1 VPLGLIGVQFA
12 LALISDDR
20 AISVP
25 SFDLHWLLLCGGAC
39 ISLTYGLEVL
49 GHAVTRW
56 AVMTAFI
63 GAGLFLG
70 TLALRHLRRAKQ
82 SLIPLVARRIPTYA
96 MTLRGGSL
104 FRVSVTMVPFLP
116 PTMFQL
122 GFGLNPFASGLL
134 IIPLF
139 AGSLGTKIMTT
150 RMLRRY
156 GFRRVL
162 LVNGAMTTLAI
173 LGCAALTPSTSYAV
187 IVVVLFANGLT
198 GSLQFSALNSLAFAD
213 VPSEHMSTTN
223 TLANVVQQ
231 LTLGLGITVA
241 AADVHLA
248 ALLHREAALGLTL
261 TDFRTAIVAAAI
273 VTAVSTLDALALSQ
287 DAGSLVSG
295 HRPLASKHEND
306 VANSRA

>member
-1 VPLGLIGVQFA
+1 
-12 LALISDDR
+12 
-20 AISVP
+20 
-25 SFDLHWLLLCGGAC
+25 
-39 ISLTYGLEVL
+39 LTYGLEVL
-49 GHAVTRW
+49 GHAVTPW

-187 IVVVLFANGLT
+187 IVVVLFANGLD
-198 GSLQFSALNSLAFAD
+198 GLPSVQRPELAGVRRRPVRAY
-213 VPSEHMSTTN
+213 EHHEYPGERSP
-223 TLANVVQQ
+223 AVDI
-231 LTLGLGITVA
+231 GAWHHRRSRGCASRRA
-241 AADVHLA
+241 AA
-248 ALLHREAALGLTL
+248 
-261 TDFRTAIVAAAI
+261 
-273 VTAVSTLDALALSQ
+273 S
-287 DAGSLVSG
+287 
-295 HRPLASKHEND
+295 
-306 VANSRA
+306 